1 MKYVVYCI
9 LAFIGLMLFLPKSD
23 STEIRNLPLLI
34 VIISL
39 LLVYAAYRYIKLI
52 FLAYKVKKSLKKS
65 GFTAN
70 KTHLNFRTGYVIA
83 EDDTQVYNVSLL
95 VGKRRY
101 LRYHFSDEWN
111 IEFVKSTA
119 SMFNT
124 AGNVAKG
131 ATYTRVVGKQKVARC
146 DYNTD
151 KELKEFLVIDKFPNS
166 ITDFNLKGELG
177 NGDCI
182 CSGNMVLFDLEGF
195 TRHLKI
201 MKADFRQS

>member
-9 LAFIGLMLFLPKSD
+9 LAFIGLALFLPKSG

-52 FLAYKVKKSLKKS
+52 FLACKVKKSLKKV
-65 GFTAN
+65 GFTAK
-70 KTHLNFRTGYVIA
+70 KTHLNLQTGYVIA

-95 VGKRRY
+95 VTKRRY
-101 LRYHFSDEWN
+101 CRYHFSDESN
-111 IEFVKSTA
+111 IEFIKSTA
-119 SMFNT
+119 SMSKSST

-131 ATYTRVVGKQKVARC
+131 AINTRVVGKQKIGHC

-151 KELKEFLVIDKFPNS
+151 KEIKEILVMNKFPNS
-166 ITDFNLKGELG
+166 ITDFNLKDELG
-177 NGDCI
+177 NGDRI
-182 CSGNMVLFDLEGF
+182 CSKNLTLFDLDGF
-195 TRHLKI
+195 IKDLSK
-201 MKADFRQS
+201 